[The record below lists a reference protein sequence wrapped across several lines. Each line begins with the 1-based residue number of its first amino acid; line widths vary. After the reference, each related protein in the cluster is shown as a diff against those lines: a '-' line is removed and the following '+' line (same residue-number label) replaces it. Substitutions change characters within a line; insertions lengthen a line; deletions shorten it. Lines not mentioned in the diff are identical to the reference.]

1 MTGQMSEFKQKQ
13 KLVDDFVERNNPYK
27 TPVPLQFDIRGY
39 AEYMKD
45 NNFSGKK
52 FLMRF
57 LKNLSS
63 DFNANE
69 DISMENELIKKL
81 IIAWDPDFTK
91 VTDEE
96 RELLE
101 KSDAEMKRG
110 EYIPEEDIWS

>member
-1 MTGQMSEFKQKQ
+1 
-13 KLVDDFVERNNPYK
+13 
-27 TPVPLQFDIRGY
+27 
-39 AEYMKD
+39 
-45 NNFSGKK
+45 
-52 FLMRF
+52 MRF

-101 KSDAEMKRG
+101 KSDAEMNRG
-110 EYIPEEDIWS
+110 EYISEEDFWS